1 MARRLLAAALLA
13 GAVGV
18 VTDTGYA
25 ASTDRRAPKVALT
38 APTAGSTV
46 SGTVAL
52 SATASDNRGVTQ
64 VEWYVDGTR
73 VASDSAAPWQA
84 SWSSTAVADGQ
95 HTIVAKA
102 RDAAGNWGTSASVSV
117 RVANATTSPGDATAP
132 TVSVSSPL
140 PGATVSGTVALAA
153 VAADAVG
160 VKQVKWYVDGAE
172 VAWDGAAPWQASW
185 NSATAANGQHTM
197 FAKAADAA
205 GNWGTSASISVTVD
219 NTPAP
224 PPSGSSV
231 VAAVGDICDG
241 TSCAAGIGTAATI
254 AGIAPVRF
262 FGLGDYQYQN
272 AGSGGSTF
280 QSGYQAKFAAQHA
293 ITIPVFGSTH
303 DTCDGSGAWECYP
316 VSFFNSNGAAEV
328 RGKLF
333 DGQWGYMVT
342 VGNWRVIAINYN
354 VTNTANLTAALNAAG
369 VTPSDCLLAITHAPV
384 IGSPSSEH
392 PTNEA
397 SWARSTLV
405 GYGVDLVLSGHQH
418 FYERN
423 ADSAGFT
430 AITNGN
436 GGIGHYSRTSTAS
449 TARAYNASTFGVV
462 KATLGANSWATQYVP
477 NAGYS
482 FADTASGDCA

>member
-1 MARRLLAAALLA
+1 
-13 GAVGV
+13 
-18 VTDTGYA
+18 
-25 ASTDRRAPKVALT
+25 
-38 APTAGSTV
+38 
-46 SGTVAL
+46 
-52 SATASDNRGVTQ
+52 
-64 VEWYVDGTR
+64 
-73 VASDSAAPWQA
+73 
-84 SWSSTAVADGQ
+84 
-95 HTIVAKA
+95 
-102 RDAAGNWGTSASVSV
+102 
-117 RVANATTSPGDATAP
+117 
-132 TVSVSSPL
+132 
-140 PGATVSGTVALAA
+140 
-153 VAADAVG
+153 
-160 VKQVKWYVDGAE
+160 
-172 VAWDGAAPWQASW
+172 
-185 NSATAANGQHTM
+185 
-197 FAKAADAA
+197 
-205 GNWGTSASISVTVD
+205 
-219 NTPAP
+219 
-224 PPSGSSV
+224 
-231 VAAVGDICDG
+231 
-241 TSCAAGIGTAATI
+241 
-254 AGIAPVRF
+254 
-262 FGLGDYQYQN
+262 
-272 AGSGGSTF
+272 
-280 QSGYQAKFAAQHA
+280 
-293 ITIPVFGSTH
+293 
-303 DTCDGSGAWECYP
+303 
-316 VSFFNSNGAAEV
+316 
-328 RGKLF
+328 
-333 DGQWGYMVT
+333 MVT